1 MDEIDAKRRGSTIG
15 GSSGSLPSSTLPTA
29 DAPSAPG
36 KGLVMAALGIGIFG
50 VITGITGIVIAN
62 GVSSDLAALRQKVE
76 KNQDPM
82 VLVKPTL
89 DEFDQR
95 ITSLSA
101 ESVRSANAQRD
112 NAGKIQQLAQ
122 ALAQD
127 REQINRNTAA
137 LAGRRVASAPAAATT
152 PAATPA
158 AAPAAAVDATG
169 KKIHTIVQGDTFSS
183 LSKQYGVSVKAIQE
197 ANPEADS
204 SHLKLGQ
211 QIVIP
216 VPAETK

>member
-15 GSSGSLPSSTLPTA
+15 GSSGTLPSTTLPTA

-36 KGLVMAALGIGIFG
+36 KGLVMAGLCIGIFG

-82 VLVKPTL
+82 VLVKPAL

-101 ESVRSANAQRD
+101 ESARSANALRD
-112 NAGKIQQLAQ
+112 ASGKIQQLAQ
-122 ALAQD
+122 ALGQD

-137 LAGRRVASAPAAATT
+137 LAGRRVASAPAATAT
-152 PAATPA
+152 
-158 AAPAAAVDATG
+158 AAPAATVDASG
-169 KKIHTIVQGDTFSS
+169 KKLHAIAAGDTFSS

-204 SHLKLGQ
+204 SHLKIGQ

>member
-1 MDEIDAKRRGSTIG
+1 MDEIDAKRRGSSIG
-15 GSSGSLPSSTLPTA
+15 GSSGSLPSTTLPTA

-82 VLVKPTL
+82 VLVKPAL

-101 ESVRSANAQRD
+101 ESVRSANALRD
-112 NAGKIQQLAQ
+112 ASGKIQQLAQ
-122 ALAQD
+122 ALGQD

-137 LAGRRVASAPAAATT
+137 LAGRRVASAPAATT
-152 PAATPA
+152 TA
-158 AAPAAAVDATG
+158 AAPAATVDASG
-169 KKIHTIVQGDTFSS
+169 KKIHAIVQGDTFSS

>member
-15 GSSGSLPSSTLPTA
+15 GSSGTLPSTTLPTA

-36 KGLVMAALGIGIFG
+36 KGLVMAGLCIGIFG

-82 VLVKPTL
+82 VLVKPAL

-101 ESVRSANAQRD
+101 ESVRSANALRD
-112 NAGKIQQLAQ
+112 ASGKIQQLAQ

-137 LAGRRVASAPAAATT
+137 LAGRRVAAAPAAATT
-152 PAATPA
+152 TPATA
-158 AAPAAAVDATG
+158 AAPAATVDASG
-169 KKIHTIVQGDTFSS
+169 KKVHAIAAGDTFSS

-204 SHLKLGQ
+204 SHLKIGQ